1 MLKVV
6 PEEIKKIFIFD
17 FLMGLVAFF
26 LGLLFN
32 IKEVY
37 LAFCI
42 GIIFSIVSNFLLL
55 LTVYLLV
62 YRSHR
67 TYISFMR
74 YLLSYVIYAL
84 SMYISYFFCKNIFAI
99 VLNACGLCSFK
110 LICYC
115 MYIFKFKG
123 KKVRKE

>member
-42 GIIFSIVSNFLLL
+42 GIIFSIVSNFLL
-55 LTVYLLV
+55 
-62 YRSHR
+62 
-67 TYISFMR
+67 
-74 YLLSYVIYAL
+74 
-84 SMYISYFFCKNIFAI
+84 FF
-99 VLNACGLCSFK
+99 
-110 LICYC
+110 LICSMTC
-115 MYIFKFKG
+115 LLFEMYF
-123 KKVRKE
+123 ET